1 MSRLWTTLNRNVSS
15 IVFTVVALALALAG
29 LAIAKEYWGWL
40 RTGGATAASNGETL
54 RNVGILIGLLV
65 AFVFGL
71 WRAWLQGL
79 QANAGQV
86 QAEASRAQVEA
97 TQLQVEAV
105 QRQVEISQQG
115 ILNERYQRG
124 AEMMSSGVLTARLG
138 GIYALQQLVEE
149 HTEQYQ
155 VPILRLFCAFVRD
168 PDGDWDTR
176 RQRKVVAGEILPHS
190 LRQDLQAAAEG
201 ISGILTACFSG
212 DTENSVYVDL
222 RGAPL
227 SGIHLEGGNFSG
239 VDLSFAELVRADFEG
254 TELCRAQLRVV
265 QLRNSNLRRTNLS
278 GATISSADLADADFS
293 NATLNR
299 AFVFNSD
306 LSGATFH
313 RVALSG
319 TVFSGTRVT
328 QTQLDQAVAD
338 LGNPPKFLDE
348 SVDHTTG
355 QPLHWHGEPL
365 N

>member
-138 GIYALQQLVEE
+138 GLYALLEE

-155 VPILRLFCAFVRD
+155 VGLWRAWLQ
-168 PDGDWDTR
+168 G
-176 RQRKVVAGEILPHS
+176 
-190 LRQDLQAAAEG
+190 LQANAGQVPDPA
-201 ISGILTACFSG
+201 S
-212 DTENSVYVDL
+212 
-222 RGAPL
+222 
-227 SGIHLEGGNFSG
+227 
-239 VDLSFAELVRADFEG
+239 
-254 TELCRAQLRVV
+254 RAQVA
-265 QLRNSNLRRTNLS
+265 S
-278 GATISSADLADADFS
+278 GPSQRGGQGAD
-293 NATLNR
+293 
-299 AFVFNSD
+299 V
-306 LSGATFH
+306 G
-313 RVALSG
+313 VAM
-319 TVFSGTRVT
+319 
-328 QTQLDQAVAD
+328 
-338 LGNPPKFLDE
+338 
-348 SVDHTTG
+348 H
-355 QPLHWHGEPL
+355 
-365 N
+365 